1 MKKINWHKFADNLAL
16 KIIAL
21 VFAAVLWLIVGII
34 DDPVEI
40 EAFNDIPIVIK
51 NEEFITN
58 NGKKFKIKDEI
69 DSVRVVVHAR
79 KSDLNKIDSR
89 DITAVVDLRQRDNS
103 TGVVPITAVIS
114 GYEESTKVT
123 TEVNPNNVMIQ
134 VEDVASKSFPISV
147 LTENEPRDGYILG
160 EMKVNPE
167 RVEISGAK
175 SSVEDIQ
182 RVVAKV
188 DINGIS
194 SDSEL
199 DAKELI
205 VFDGNNN
212 VMDQSS
218 LQLDLSAEDVSVS
231 VKILPSKEVPLNFS
245 VSGTPAEGYYLTSLS
260 CVPETVNVYGTKS
273 VLEELTEIDIPASVI
288 DITGANS
295 KTEYTIDVTPYLPE
309 AVKLSDETAGN
320 VVVTVMVER
329 DGTRTILLPVGAV
342 RINNLDE
349 SLSAE
354 VETTGELEVLF
365 AGKEELLEKLDIKN
379 AASIDLRDYKKPGT
393 YEVPVN
399 IEIDSNIVLTEKPVI
414 TVTLTEKTEESGQ
427 TEENTE

>member
-1 MKKINWHKFADNLAL
+1 MKKIDWHKFANNLAL

-21 VFAAVLWLIVGII
+21 VFAAVLWLIVGLF
-34 DDPVEI
+34 DDPVETK
-40 EAFNDIPIVIK
+40 AFNNISIEIK
-51 NEEFITN
+51 NEEIITN
-58 NGKKFKIKDEI
+58 DGKKFKIMDDI
-69 DSVRVVVHAR
+69 DSVRVVVRAK
-79 KSDLNKIDSR
+79 KSTMNKIDSR
-89 DITAVVDLRQRDNS
+89 DITAVVDLRQRDTS
-103 TGVVPITAVIS
+103 TGVTPITAVVS
-114 GYEESTKVT
+114 GHEEDTEVT
-123 TEVNPNNVMIQ
+123 TETSPNNVLIR

-147 LTENEPRDGYILG
+147 LTENEPREGYELG
-160 EMKVNPE
+160 EMKANPE

-182 RVVAKV
+182 RVVAKI

-231 VKILPSKEVPLNFS
+231 VKILPSKEVPLKFS
-245 VSGTPAEGYYLTSLS
+245 TSGTPAEGYYLTGLS

-273 VLEELTEIDIPASVI
+273 VLEALAEIDIPAAVI
-288 DITGANS
+288 DISGANS
-295 KTEYTIDVTPYLPE
+295 KTEYTVDITPYLPE
-309 AVKLSDETAGN
+309 NVNLSDENAGN

-329 DGTRTILLPVGAV
+329 EGTRTILLPVGAV

-365 AGKEELLEKLDIKN
+365 EGKEELLEKLDIKN
-379 AASIDLRDYKKPGT
+379 AASIDLKDYKEPGT

-399 IEIDSNIVLTEKPVI
+399 IEIDSNIILVEKPVI
-414 TVTLTEKTEESGQ
+414 TVALTEKTEESGQ
-427 TEENTE
+427 TEKNTE